1 MNETVSIPPKLKE
14 IFHAL
19 VRGERLFLSDNG
31 TQTERDQFW
40 TLSRNHDAFNDY
52 LNPLGFKIHAGD
64 GYYYISGEET
74 ASATQDKMDRN
85 LNLIQVYG
93 LLSDALDGFEA
104 GKVFK
109 ASDLESRFTQN
120 GDLAERLTRLT
131 QKPSTSYSIS
141 DQMESILRKFE
152 KIGFIL
158 SNSTYDRSFVVLSS
172 INYLRSIILMLDFKD

>member
-1 MNETVSIPPKLKE
+1 M
-14 IFHAL
+14 
-19 VRGERLFLSDNG
+19 RGERLFLSDNG
-31 TQTERDQFW
+31 SQTETDQFW
-40 TLSRNHDAFNDY
+40 TLSRNLNNFNNY
-52 LNPLGFKIHAGD
+52 LNPLGFEVHAGD
-64 GYYYISGEET
+64 GYFYMSGEET
-74 ASATQDKMDRN
+74 TSATQDKMDRN

-141 DQMESILRKFE
+141 DQMESIIRKFE

-158 SNSTYDRSFVVLSS
+158 NSSTYDRSFVVLSS
-172 INYLRSIILMLDFKD
+172 INYLRSIILMLNFKD